1 MSDNRWSANRR
12 TFVKTAGAAGVVG
25 LAGCSDGGTSGDSGN
40 SATEVTW
47 VMNPR
52 KRIDIQ
58 VQYQPMFEYLESEAD
73 IEIIEQPT
81 ASYSGTAQELRRAS
95 EGDRV
100 FADTS
105 PGAVA
110 QIPDQLDVTGM
121 RVAYG
126 AEKYFSLITTTAD
139 SDIEELADLEGEV
152 FASAAPT
159 SVSGTLFPLYM
170 LSNAGDR
177 HRERTFRLARGLRAP
192 DFRPLDRPRTAH
204 SGRPDRGPPGQA
216 LLSTASHVPQEQ
228 FDEMSQEFVD
238 ISAEYDGA
246 GEDDPELQ
254 LLAVSDPIPR
264 APIVSNA
271 AWEESLKD
279 DIRQL
284 MIDAPQEAFE
294 HDSQADIAEALNID
308 PDPRHGRVR
317 AQRGPAGG
325 PRSGRG
331 ARALVQRRRRSERRR
346 LRPRRAARSELGLGG
361 TNSRL
366 SGYVHSL
373 AMTYIEVDGLTKRF
387 GDTGR
392 STTCPSRSPQASSS
406 SCSASPDPGSRRCS
420 GR

>member
-40 SATEVTW
+40 SATEEVTW
-47 VMNPR
+47 VMNPAEEE
-52 KRIDIQ
+52 IDIRSSTSRCSST
-58 VQYQPMFEYLESEAD
+58 ESEAD

-170 LSNAGDR
+170 LSNGDR

-204 SGRPDRGPPGQA
+204 SGRPDRGRRDRRFLHGVTRPA
-216 LLSTASHVPQEQ
+216 
-228 FDEMSQEFVD
+228 
-238 ISAEYDGA
+238 GA
-246 GEDDPELQ
+246 VRRDVTG
-254 LLAVSDPIPR
+254 VR
-264 APIVSNA
+264 
-271 AWEESLKD
+271 
-279 DIRQL
+279 
-284 MIDAPQEAFE
+284 
-294 HDSQADIAEALNID
+294 
-308 PDPRHGRVR
+308 RHLGRVR
-317 AQRGPAGG
+317 
-325 PRSGRG
+325 
-331 ARALVQRRRRSERRR
+331 RRRRRRPRTPATRR
-346 LRPRRAARSELGLGG
+346 LRPDPTCADREQRRVGGVAQRRHPTADDRRASGGVRAR
-361 TNSRL
+361 
-366 SGYVHSL
+366 L
-373 AMTYIEVDGLTKRF
+373 AG
-387 GDTGR
+387 
-392 STTCPSRSPQASSS
+392 
-406 SCSASPDPGSRRCS
+406 
-420 GR
+420 

>member
-1 MSDNRWSANRR
+1 
-12 TFVKTAGAAGVVG
+12 
-25 LAGCSDGGTSGDSGN
+25 
-40 SATEVTW
+40 
-47 VMNPR
+47 MNPAEEE
-52 KRIDIQ
+52 IDIQ

-139 SDIEELADLEGEV
+139 SDIEELADLEGE
-152 FASAAPT
+152 FSRRP
-159 SVSGTLFPLYM
+159 
-170 LSNAGDR
+170 R
-177 HRERTFRLARGLRAP
+177 
-192 DFRPLDRPRTAH
+192 RPLSPGPCSRCTCSATRGSTSGAHLPARPRTSS
-204 SGRPDRGPPGQA
+204 SGLQTTRPPANSSFQDDRIAAAGTGA
-216 LLSTASHVPQEQ
+216 FSTASHVPQEQ

-308 PDPRHGRVR
+308 PEILDMDESELSEDQRRTSIWSRRTRSGSAASSKRAPKTTTPSRSSVKSSSRRSYETIRRHGRARRRVL
-317 AQRGPAGG
+317 RGP
-325 PRSGRG
+325 
-331 ARALVQRRRRSERRR
+331 RRRVRHRARR
-346 LRPRRAARSELGLGG
+346 LRIREVDAAPDAERAALP
-361 TNSRL
+361 
-366 SGYVHSL
+366 
-373 AMTYIEVDGLTKRF
+373 DGR
-387 GDTGR
+387 
-392 STTCPSRSPQASSS
+392 
-406 SCSASPDPGSRRCS
+406 
-420 GR
+420 